1 MFSYFVDPFI
11 KVIIALILLSSC
23 SQTTTIYSDPKGA
36 KVFIDNVY
44 VGKTPYVHVCKRS
57 EAKNQSIKLVLESPP
72 AKKLSTI
79 DKIKMFEKM
88 SKEGKI
94 SKKRFN
100 EYRYQTEMK
109 KVPLDQMKKSP
120 WNNQKVSKKIEIP
133 NYKKPN

>member
-94 SKKRFN
+94 SKKKFDK
-100 EYRYQTEMK
+100 YRTKMEMNK
-109 KVPLDQMKKSP
+109 YPVPH
-120 WNNQKVSKKIEIP
+120 QKIP
-133 NYKKPN
+133 DGLKKPRMYNNK